1 MAKKS
6 SFAKFAGPRFTELV
20 QRSVSEA
27 VAGLDADLKE
37 GSPVATGRFKAS
49 WFHAQDRSRVPD
61 LDSVAPDPGLNGKV
75 PPPPTLQPDE
85 LDGLANHLVINNLP
99 YASQLCEEGWSKQVA
114 ADWFKSIAQRWESG
128 KYLDAAFRNNSTPD

>member
-27 VAGLDADLKE
+27 VAALDADLKE
-37 GSPVATGRFKAS
+37 GSPVDTGRFKAS
-49 WFHAQDRSRVPD
+49 WFHAQSRSGIPD
-61 LDSVAPDPGLNGKV
+61 FDNAVPDPGENKV
-75 PPPPTLQPDE
+75 PAPPALEADE
-85 LDGLANHLVINNLP
+85 LDGLANHVIINNLA
-99 YASQLCEEGWSKQVA
+99 YATRLCEEGWSEKVA

>member
-27 VAGLDADLKE
+27 VAALDADLKE
-37 GSPVATGRFKAS
+37 GSPVDTGRFKAS
-49 WFHAQDRSRVPD
+49 WFHA
-61 LDSVAPDPGLNGKV
+61 
-75 PPPPTLQPDE
+75 
-85 LDGLANHLVINNLP
+85 
-99 YASQLCEEGWSKQVA
+99 QVA